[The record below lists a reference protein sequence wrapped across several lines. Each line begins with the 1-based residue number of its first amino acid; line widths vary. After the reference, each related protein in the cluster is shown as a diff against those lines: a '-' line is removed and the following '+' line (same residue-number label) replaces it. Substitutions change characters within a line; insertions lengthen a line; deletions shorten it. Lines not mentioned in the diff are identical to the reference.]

1 MTKFKHHILK
11 LIFIC
16 IISSYCFTS
25 VGQVF
30 DFLEGKDKV
39 SIPFEYSHNF
49 LLIEAR
55 FQNVV
60 PLTLMFDTGAEHTIL
75 FDKVY
80 TELFNIPYDR
90 KIKIYGADL
99 SQELFANVARNV
111 RLAIDGIANIPR
123 DIVVLDED
131 YYHLKEITGI
141 NIDGIISTSFFN
153 NMVIKIDFK
162 KGLLTLYNPATFKAP
177 KNFTECDVEFFKRKP
192 YINTTA
198 KLQNGTSLDLKL
210 LIDSGAALPLLLHA
224 NSHSSLEIPENVIT
238 GKLGVGLGGSIE
250 GFMGRIKSLN
260 FSDFNFS
267 EIITSFQ
274 DLSESKLAKNQVK
287 RNGLIGT
294 QILSRFTI
302 IFNPITQKVYF
313 KPRKSLK
320 KAFKFDKSGMI
331 IYAFGPNLN
340 DYVVQGIIPNSAAE
354 LAGIQVGDKI
364 KRVGIVSTNFMKLSD
379 LLLKFQKKAGKKI
392 KLKIQRGEDIIHKRL
407 ILKDL
412 L

>member
-1 MTKFKHHILK
+1 MTRFKHHILK

-16 IISSYCFTS
+16 IISSYYTSS

-49 LLIEAR
+49 LLVEVR

-99 SQELFANVARNV
+99 SKELFANVARN
-111 RLAIDGIANIPR
+111 
-123 DIVVLDED
+123 
-131 YYHLKEITGI
+131 EITGI

-153 NMVIKIDFK
+153 NMVIKVDFK
-162 KGLLTLYNPATFKAP
+162 KSLLTLYNPATFKAP

-192 YINTTA
+192 YINTVA

-294 QILSRFTI
+294 QILSRFTV

-364 KRVGIVSTNFMKLSD
+364 KKVGIVSTNFMKLGD

-392 KLKIQRGEDIIHKRL
+392 KLKIQRGEDVIHKTL

>member
-1 MTKFKHHILK
+1 MHSF
-11 LIFIC
+11 
-16 IISSYCFTS
+16 SSD
-25 VGQVF
+25 GQVF

-39 SIPFEYSHNF
+39 SIPFEFKHNF
-49 LLIEAR
+49 LLIEVR

-99 SQELFANVARNV
+99 SKQLFANVARNV
-111 RLAIDGIANIPR
+111 RMAIGGIANIPR

-141 NIDGIISTSFFN
+141 NIDGIISPSFFN

-162 KGLLTLYNPATFKAP
+162 KNLITLYNPVAFKAP
-177 KNFTECDVEFFKRKP
+177 KTFEESEVEFFKRKP

-198 KLQNGTSLDLKL
+198 KLQDGTTLNLKL

-224 NSHSSLEIPENVIT
+224 NSHSSLEIPENVIS
-238 GKLGVGLGGSIE
+238 GKLGVGLGGAIE
-250 GFMGRIKSLN
+250 GFMGRIESLN
-260 FSDFNFS
+260 FSKFKFS

-274 DLSESKLAKNQVK
+274 DLSDSKIAQNEIN
-287 RNGLIGT
+287 RNGLMGT
-294 QILSRFTI
+294 QILSRFTV
-302 IFNPITQKVYF
+302 IFNPITEKVYF
-313 KPRKSLK
+313 KPRKNLK

-331 IYAFGPNLN
+331 IYAFGPHLN
-340 DYVVQGIIPNSAAE
+340 DFIVQGIIPNSAAE
-354 LAGIQVGDKI
+354 MAGIKIGDKI
-364 KRVGIVSTNFMKLSD
+364 KRVGIISTKLMKLGD
-379 LLLKFQKKAGKKI
+379 LLVKFQKRPGKKV
-392 KLKIQRGEDIIHKRL
+392 KLKIQRGEDIIHKTL
-407 ILKDL
+407 ILKEL

>member
-1 MTKFKHHILK
+1 
-11 LIFIC
+11 
-16 IISSYCFTS
+16 
-25 VGQVF
+25 
-30 DFLEGKDKV
+30 
-39 SIPFEYSHNF
+39 
-49 LLIEAR
+49 
-55 FQNVV
+55 
-60 PLTLMFDTGAEHTIL
+60 MFDTGAEHTIL

-250 GFMGRIKSLN
+250 GFMGRIKTLS

-267 EIITSFQ
+267 EIITSF
-274 DLSESKLAKNQVK
+274 
-287 RNGLIGT
+287 
-294 QILSRFTI
+294 
-302 IFNPITQKVYF
+302 
-313 KPRKSLK
+313 
-320 KAFKFDKSGMI
+320 
-331 IYAFGPNLN
+331 
-340 DYVVQGIIPNSAAE
+340 
-354 LAGIQVGDKI
+354 
-364 KRVGIVSTNFMKLSD
+364 
-379 LLLKFQKKAGKKI
+379 
-392 KLKIQRGEDIIHKRL
+392 
-407 ILKDL
+407 
-412 L
+412 